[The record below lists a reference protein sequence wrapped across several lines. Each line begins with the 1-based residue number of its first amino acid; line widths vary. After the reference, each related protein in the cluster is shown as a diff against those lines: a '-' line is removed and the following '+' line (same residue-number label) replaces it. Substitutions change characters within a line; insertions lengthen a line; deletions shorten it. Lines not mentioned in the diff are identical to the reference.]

1 LVAITGCLK
10 FCSTIL
16 CCCGDKFVVALDTE
30 PVGDVVSIL
39 GAAFAS
45 DWNTIF
51 LFEEMAVLPVTKG
64 EL

>member
-1 LVAITGCLK
+1 
-10 FCSTIL
+10 
-16 CCCGDKFVVALDTE
+16 LDTE